1 MGVPP
6 DNDVCPARLVKAM
19 RITARSV
26 SDGIPYRFILS
37 PYQQPVGR
45 IPPMVSVSPARDA
58 ARGYNPSMISALRIL
73 MAATLL
79 ALLPAPARC
88 GAEGFP
94 APFNSEKDSAAMP
107 MPAAEAAATM
117 QVPEGFRVG
126 VFAAEPDVLNPIA
139 MTWDARGRLWIAEN
153 HTYAERPIKM
163 DARLRDRV
171 LIFKD
176 NDGDGVADE
185 RKVFLDDLQQL
196 TSVEVGLGGVW
207 LLCPPRLLFV
217 PDRDG
222 DDVPD
227 GPAKVILD
235 GFDVAAENYHNFANG
250 LRFGPDGWLYGRCGG
265 SCPGRVGPPGA
276 TVEDRVRLEGG
287 IWRYSPRSGR
297 FETLC
302 HGTTNPWGHDW
313 NAFGDGF
320 FINTVNGH
328 LWQIIPG
335 AHHPRH
341 GTLDPNPHVYELI
354 DMHADHWHF
363 DTSGGWQKSRDGA
376 ANDLGGGHAHSG
388 LMIYLGDDWPDEYR
402 GHLFTWNFHG
412 RRANQEL
419 LEREGSGYVGRH
431 GRDMLFA
438 RDPFF
443 RGMELSYGPDGG
455 VLAIDWS
462 DTGECH
468 EATGVHRTSGRI
480 FRITHGSQTKRPP
493 GALAS
498 GDLATLSC
506 VALADLVTHA
516 NEWYPRQARIILADR
531 AGVGP
536 AANTAE
542 AASMARDRAQAHD
555 SLRRFAMAEDPVVA
569 CRAVLTLHASGG
581 CDQSFLRGL
590 LANPDEHLRAWGV
603 RLLVDDWPIDGLL
616 GPAPLTLEEADR
628 VTSACDTV
636 AAEFRRLATDD
647 ASGLVRLALASAL
660 QRMPRDRRADLA
672 AALMTRT
679 EDANDHNLPLLVWY
693 GMIPVVEADPRRA
706 ADMAVASRW
715 PKTQRLIARRL
726 ASLIERRPEGMQR
739 LVAAIAET
747 RAEDARQT
755 LLAGIADGLSG
766 WRRAPKPAGWDA
778 LAAQLGQGDTT
789 LAASVR
795 ELSAVFGDGRAID
808 EIRRLVLDEKADPV
822 IRLAAL
828 ETLVRQGGDGVR
840 GLCLGLLGDQRFNS
854 VAAEGLAASDDAE
867 VARALVAAYGRF
879 RGPARPKLIGILAS
893 RQTYAAMLLAAVAEG
908 TIPREAVTAYD
919 LRQIRSLGD
928 PLIDARLE
936 REWGGVSQTSA
947 EKGQRIAALKD
958 SLTPAVIAAA
968 NASHGRA
975 IYEQSC
981 GRCHKLFGRGES
993 IGPDIT
999 GGNRTNID
1007 YLLENIVDPSGVVNR
1022 DYRMSIVAL
1031 ADGRVLNGLVTA
1043 RDDRTLTLVT
1053 PTDRHVIAAED
1064 IDEVTVT
1071 QQSPMPEGLLD
1082 QLSPDSIRDLIG
1094 YLMQP
1099 AQVPLP

>member
-1 MGVPP
+1 
-6 DNDVCPARLVKAM
+6 
-19 RITARSV
+19 
-26 SDGIPYRFILS
+26 
-37 PYQQPVGR
+37 
-45 IPPMVSVSPARDA
+45 
-58 ARGYNPSMISALRIL
+58 
-73 MAATLL
+73 MAAFLRNMLTASLL
-79 ALLPAPARC
+79 AILLAPAWC
-88 GAEGFP
+88 LGEGFP
-94 APFNSEKDSAAMP
+94 APFNSEKDAAARP
-107 MPAAEAAATM
+107 LPAAEAAATM
-117 QVPEGFRVG
+117 DVPAGFRVG

-139 MTWDARGRLWIAEN
+139 MAWDPRGRLWIAEN

-163 DARLRDRV
+163 DTRFRDRV
-171 LIFKD
+171 LIFAD
-176 NDGDGVADE
+176 RDGDGTADE
-185 RKVFLDDLQQL
+185 RKVFLDDLEQL

-217 PDRDG
+217 PDRND

-235 GFDVAAENYHNFANG
+235 GFEVATENYHNFANG

-265 SCPGRVGPPGA
+265 SCPGRVGQPGTPA
-276 TVEDRVRLEGG
+276 EQRVRLEGG

-297 FETLC
+297 FEVLS

-341 GTLDPNPHVYELI
+341 GTLDPNPHTYELI

-363 DTSGGWQKSRDGA
+363 DTGNGWQKSRDGA

-388 LMIYLGDDWPDEYR
+388 LMIYLGDDWPEDYR

-419 LEREGSGYVGRH
+419 LEREGSGYVGHH
-431 GRDMLFA
+431 GRDVLLA

-443 RGMELSYGPDGG
+443 RGMELAYGPDGA

-480 FRITHGSQTKRPP
+480 FRIAHGSDTKRPP
-493 GALAS
+493 EN
-498 GDLATLSC
+498 LATRDLDSLSC
-506 VALADLVTHA
+506 VALAELATHN

-531 AGVGP
+531 ASHGSASDLP
-536 AANTAE
+536 QAHETLRRL
-542 AASMARDRAQAHD
+542 AASA
-555 SLRRFAMAEDPVVA
+555 DPVVA

-581 CDQSFLRGL
+581 CDQTFLRGL
-590 LANPDEHLRAWGV
+590 LSHPDEHLRAWGV
-603 RLLVDDWPIDGLL
+603 RLLGDDWPIDGVI
-616 GPAPLTLEEADR
+616 GPATVSPESSAR
-628 VTSACDTV
+628 VAAACDAV
-636 AAEFRRLATDD
+636 AADLYKLAMNDP
-647 ASGLVRLALASAL
+647 SGLVRLAVASTL
-660 QRMPRDRRADLA
+660 QRMPVNRRADLA
-672 AALMTRT
+672 AALMTRS
-679 EDANDHNLPLLVWY
+679 EDADDHNLPLLVWY
-693 GMIPVVEADPRRA
+693 GLIPAVEADPRRA
-706 ADMAVASRW
+706 ADVAVASRW

-726 ASLIERRPEGMQR
+726 ASLIERHPEGMDR
-739 LVAAIAET
+739 LVAVLADIHDEPV
-747 RAEDARQT
+747 QQN

-778 LAAQLGQGDTT
+778 LATRLGQATQLGQVDATR
-789 LAASVR
+789 AAVVR
-795 ELSAVFGDGRAID
+795 DLSAVFGDGRAID
-808 EIRRLVLDEKADPV
+808 EIRRFVLDEKTDAGL
-822 IRLAAL
+822 RLSAL
-828 ETLVRQGGDGVR
+828 ETLVRQGGDSVR
-840 GLCLGLLGDQRFNS
+840 GICLGLLVDRRFNML
-854 VAAEGLAASDDAE
+854 AAEGLSRSDDAE
-867 VARALVAAYGRF
+867 VSQSLVAAYGRF
-879 RGPARPKLIGILAS
+879 LSSARPKLIGILAS
-893 RQTYAAMLLAAVAEG
+893 RRTFATALLDAVAAG
-908 TIPREAVTAYD
+908 KIPRDAITAYD

-928 PLIDARLE
+928 PALDARIE
-936 REWGGVSQTSA
+936 RDWGGIAETSA
-947 EKGQRIAALKD
+947 EKRQRID
-958 SLTPAVIAAA
+958 SLKESLQPAVLAVADAAR
-968 NASHGRA
+968 GRA
-975 IYEQSC
+975 IYDQSC
-981 GRCHKLFGRGES
+981 GRCHKLFGAGES
-993 IGPDIT
+993 IGPDLT

-1031 ADGRVLNGLVTA
+1031 TDGRVLNGLVTA

-1053 PTDRHVIAAED
+1053 PTDRHVIPAED
-1064 IDEVTVT
+1064 IDEVVVT
-1071 QQSPMPEGLLD
+1071 QQSPMPEGMLD
-1082 QLSPDSIRDLIG
+1082 QLSPDAIRDLIG